1 MLGVPDAD
9 AHAKGLL
16 QTDARSS
23 TSLGRWAVGVGG
35 RRYGDGVNRTDRL
48 YAIVEELRAISPRLR
63 SARELAARYEVSI
76 RTIERD
82 ICALQQAGIPIYADV
97 GRRGGYAL
105 DKSMS
110 LPPLNLTP
118 AETVALAVALA
129 RHRGG
134 PFERAGRSALRKIVA
149 VLPERDAVAARDL
162 AARIRLLSVDAQ
174 QDREIPAVIERAIE
188 VGRVLRI
195 GYLDR
200 FGARTEREV
209 EPFALVNGTNGW
221 YLAAWCRLRGSA
233 RCFRLDRIGSAVTTE
248 LPAPHRPF
256 DGSAWDIPDSGLR
269 VVAW

>member
-1 MLGVPDAD
+1 M
-9 AHAKGLL
+9 
-16 QTDARSS
+16 
-23 TSLGRWAVGVGG
+23 W
-35 RRYGDGVNRTDRL
+35 RYGDRVNRTDRL

-63 SARELAARYEVSI
+63 SARELAERYEVSV

-134 PFERAGRSALRKIVA
+134 PFERAGHSALRKIVA

-162 AARIRLLSVDAQ
+162 AARIRLLTSDDAQ
-174 QDREIPAVIERAIE
+174 SDREIPAVIERAIE
-188 VGRVLRI
+188 IGRVLRI

-200 FGARTEREV
+200 FGAHTEREV
-209 EPFALVNGTNGW
+209 EPFALVHGVNGW
-221 YLAAWCRLRGSA
+221 YLAARCRLRDSP
-233 RCFRLDRIGSAVTTE
+233 RCFRMDRITAAAATE
-248 LPAPHRPF
+248 LSAPHRPF
-256 DGSAWDIPDSGLR
+256 DGSAWDIPATGLR
-269 VVAW
+269 VVAL

>member
-1 MLGVPDAD
+1 M
-9 AHAKGLL
+9 
-16 QTDARSS
+16 
-23 TSLGRWAVGVGG
+23 
-35 RRYGDGVNRTDRL
+35 NRTDRL

>member
-1 MLGVPDAD
+1 M
-9 AHAKGLL
+9 
-16 QTDARSS
+16 
-23 TSLGRWAVGVGG
+23 
-35 RRYGDGVNRTDRL
+35 RRYGDRVNRTDRL

-63 SARELAARYEVSI
+63 SARELAARYEVSV

-134 PFERAGRSALRKIVA
+134 PFERAGHSALRKIVA

-174 QDREIPAVIERAIE
+174 ADREIPAVIERAIE
-188 VGRVLRI
+188 IGRVLRI

-200 FGARTEREV
+200 FGAHSERSV
-209 EPFALVNGTNGW
+209 EPFALVHGANGW
-221 YLAAWCRLRGSA
+221 YLAAWCRLRDSP
-233 RCFRLDRIGSAVTTE
+233 RCFRLDRITSVAATE
-248 LPAPHRPF
+248 LSAPHRPF
-256 DGSAWDIPDSGLR
+256 DGSAWDIPDAGLR
-269 VVAW
+269 VVAL